1 MWLDM
6 KITPGRCLEVKRR
19 TNIGSLMEAK
29 KILAQFDGNVE
40 EAIKYINSNPDIGKA
55 KSI

>member
-1 MWLDM
+1 M
-6 KITPGRCLEVKRR
+6 KITLEMCEEVNTR
-19 TNIGSLMEAK
+19 TNLGSLMEAK

>member
-1 MWLDM
+1 M
-6 KITPGRCLEVKRR
+6 KITLEMCKEVKEK
-19 TNIGSLMEAK
+19 TGFPYLMDIK

>member
-1 MWLDM
+1 M
-6 KITPGRCLEVKRR
+6 CEEVNAK
-19 TNIGSLMEAK
+19 THIGSLMESK